1 MERQPVL
8 MASDPARARAPHA
21 DQFSIW
27 SGGLSAAYASLPA
40 LRHRRGAF
48 GTVLIIC
55 NAGFSESQS
64 NGNSSSGRKP

>member
-8 MASDPARARAPHA
+8 MASDLARARTPRRP
-21 DQFSIW
+21 FSIW

-40 LRHRRGAF
+40 LRHHRGAF